1 MLRKYCS
8 WDSEGKRTRWVG
20 IDSLVLVSNYR
31 TDESSEVF
39 GRSQAIISNT
49 IVLVLGL
56 LVSTYRFTFLLLR
69 LSFFFTDSDSKLE
82 KNFPNQEFPCPY
94 IYVLIV
100 FFLVFFSSLIFFIDR
115 HSRLTAWV
123 EGGPRR
129 DKSMIFTPYQ

>member
-69 LSFFFTDSDSKLE
+69 LSFFLQKFRQQAGE
-82 KNFPNQEFPCPY
+82 KISINQEFPY
-94 IYVLIV
+94 AHIYVLV
-100 FFLVFFSSLIFFIDR
+100 IFF
-115 HSRLTAWV
+115 
-123 EGGPRR
+123 
-129 DKSMIFTPYQ
+129 

>member
-49 IVLVLGL
+49 IVLVLGR
-56 LVSTYRFTFLLLR
+56 TTRID
-69 LSFFFTDSDSKLE
+69 LS
-82 KNFPNQEFPCPY
+82 
-94 IYVLIV
+94 IYLSPSPTLV
-100 FFLVFFSSLIFFIDR
+100 FFLQIQTASWRKIFQTKNS
-115 HSRLTAWV
+115 HAH
-123 EGGPRR
+123 EG
-129 DKSMIFTPYQ
+129 IIA

>member
-1 MLRKYCS
+1 M
-8 WDSEGKRTRWVG
+8 G

-94 IYVLIV
+94 IRADCFFL
-100 FFLVFFSSLIFFIDR
+100 FFLVLSFFSSID
-115 HSRLTAWV
+115 TV
-123 EGGPRR
+123 
-129 DKSMIFTPYQ
+129 D

>member
-49 IVLVLGL
+49 IVLILGRTTRIDL
-56 LVSTYRFTFLLLR
+56 SIYLSPSPTLV
-69 LSFFFTDSDSKLE
+69 FFTDSDSKLE
-82 KNFPNQEFPCPY
+82 KNFPNQEFPCP
-94 IYVLIV
+94 
-100 FFLVFFSSLIFFIDR
+100 
-115 HSRLTAWV
+115 
-123 EGGPRR
+123 RR
-129 DKSMIFTPYQ
+129 DKSMIFTPYHMIRVND

>member
-8 WDSEGKRTRWVG
+8 WDSELWCTRTRWVG

-69 LSFFFTDSDSKLE
+69 LSFFLQKFRQQAGE
-82 KNFPNQEFPCPY
+82 KISINQEFPY
-94 IYVLIV
+94 AHIYPLGRYLNKVENLI
-100 FFLVFFSSLIFFIDR
+100 
-115 HSRLTAWV
+115 
-123 EGGPRR
+123 P
-129 DKSMIFTPYQ
+129 

>member
-49 IVLVLGL
+49 IVLVLGR
-56 LVSTYRFTFLLLR
+56 TTRID
-69 LSFFFTDSDSKLE
+69 LS
-82 KNFPNQEFPCPY
+82 
-94 IYVLIV
+94 IYLSPSPT
-100 FFLVFFSSLIFFIDR
+100 LVFFYRFRQQAGEKFSK
-115 HSRLTAWV
+115 
-123 EGGPRR
+123 PRIPMPT
-129 DKSMIFTPYQ
+129 KG

>member
-69 LSFFFTDSDSKLE
+69 LSFFFYRFRQQAGEKFSK
-82 KNFPNQEFPCPY
+82 PRIPMPMY
-94 IYVLIV
+94 IRADC
-100 FFLVFFSSLIFFIDR
+100 FFFGFF
-115 HSRLTAWV
+115 
-123 EGGPRR
+123 
-129 DKSMIFTPYQ
+129 

>member
-69 LSFFFTDSDSKLE
+69 LSFFFNRFRDSKLE
-82 KNFPNQEFPCPY
+82 KNFPYQEFPCPCTY
-94 IYVLIV
+94 INVLIV
-100 FFLVFFSSLIFFIDR
+100 FFLIFFSSLIFFID
-115 HSRLTAWV
+115 HSRLC
-123 EGGPRR
+123 G
-129 DKSMIFTPYQ
+129 